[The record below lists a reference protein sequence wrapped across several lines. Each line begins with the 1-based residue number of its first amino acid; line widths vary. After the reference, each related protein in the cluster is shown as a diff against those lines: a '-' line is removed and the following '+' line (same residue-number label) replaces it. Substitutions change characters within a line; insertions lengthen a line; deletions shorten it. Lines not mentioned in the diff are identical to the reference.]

1 MGNILALGTF
11 QGLAAG
17 VEQKKAKIKK
27 SIKNRHLPHKI
38 TREITQTMSNIE
50 KRRKTHWEVF

>member
-27 SIKNRHLPHKI
+27 SIKNRHLPPQNNAGDNADN
-38 TREITQTMSNIE
+38 E
-50 KRRKTHWEVF
+50 